1 MDARDSLKKNYWVLA
16 LLVIFLMAWY
26 IRCIPGTKLVYPQL
40 LEIDTHYFLRLGE
53 YIIENGTLP
62 QGDAIAG
69 WGTISGGPDRNQAEL
84 VALWTY
90 PLFYFMLHPLLPSI
104 TLYWIG
110 VWVPAFL
117 GALQVLFM
125 FFLGKELFNS
135 RKIGLLS
142 AAFLAF
148 APGILYR
155 SSAGWMEKEA
165 IAGIFIV
172 LGFYFF
178 VKSFK
183 EKDIRKD
190 ASWQYILSHPFSAF
204 DKIKLDDEK
213 IKTIKTAAYGF
224 VSGFFFTLLAG
235 TSGQVRISL
244 LLLAGAVMLSL
255 ILNKYSKTLLY
266 AHFSTFISYYIMS
279 RAFAVSPGLTDV
291 DTIMN
296 IAVMAFLLIRYGVE
310 RFKVV
315 EEKYL
320 PLVVPALVVAGIF
333 ATGII
338 SYVYT
343 DVGHWVGDILERVTN
358 PMTLGVIPS
367 TVAESQSVGHF
378 FEDSLS
384 NFGTGY
390 AVSALQWPQFML
402 YFSGIYLA
410 ILGVMLM
417 CYEFAFK
424 KRNVENILVA
434 VMFIITLI
442 LAIGAARLAFQF
454 VFPFAIAA
462 GYFLV
467 RGGSYVLEGSKK
479 VVKSD
484 KGQQYVKI
492 TGGVLIGVIMVTS
505 FASAWVMANNIV
517 TPLTDDFYQAMVWL
531 KDNTPNR
538 AVLLEWWDY
547 GWWYQYIAQKT
558 TLVDGGYHDQVPTQD
573 IAQFYTNPLSDRSLS
588 FLKNYTVDYVMV
600 SSDLIPKF
608 GAMSKIANWGAKVDV
623 LPTFSLVQNYQEGDK
638 ILLEY
643 GGDGQTI
650 LVAYSVEQNGNES
663 TLKNI
668 TALVKMT
675 QGQAYVRDVGIGNQI
690 IRSDK
695 PNTIPGMVYFAGNAV
710 VFIPDAV
717 EDCTFVRL
725 FLFNGA
731 GMENYF
737 EKVYDN
743 LGIKIYKVEY
753 ENFPANV
760 TSQYVNTAFLTD

>member
-1 MDARDSLKKNYWVLA
+1 MDFRGIFKKNYWVLA
-16 LLVIFLMAWY
+16 LLVIFLLAWY
-26 IRCIPGTKLVYPQL
+26 IRCIPGTKLTYPQL

-69 WGTISGGPDRNQAEL
+69 WGTIPGGPNRNQAEL

-90 PLFYFMLHPLLPSI
+90 PLFYFMLHPFMPDI

-125 FFLGKELFNS
+125 YFLGKELFNS

-155 SSAGWMEKEA
+155 SSAGWMDKEV
-165 IAGIFIV
+165 IAGVFTV
-172 LGFYFF
+172 LGFCFF

-183 EKDIRKD
+183 EKEINKD
-190 ASWQYILSHPFSAF
+190 AHWKYLIFHPFSIF
-204 DKIKLDDEK
+204 DKLKLNDERIKI
-213 IKTIKTAAYGF
+213 IKTVAYGF
-224 VSGFFFTLLAG
+224 VAAFFFALLAG

-255 ILNKYSKTLLY
+255 ILNRYSKTLFY
-266 AHFSTFISYYIMS
+266 AHVSTFVLYYIMS

-291 DTIMN
+291 DTVMN
-296 IAVMAFLLIRYGVE
+296 IVVIVFMLVRYGAE
-310 RFKVV
+310 RFEIV
-315 EEKYL
+315 EKKYL
-320 PLVVPALVVAGIF
+320 PFVVPSLVVAGIF
-333 ATGII
+333 VTGIV

-343 DVGHWVGDILERVTN
+343 DAGMWVSGIIERISN

-384 NFGTGY
+384 NFGTGF
-390 AVSALQWPQFML
+390 AVSVFQWPQFML

-410 ILGVMLM
+410 VLGVMLM
-417 CYEFAFK
+417 CYEFVFK
-424 KRNVENILVA
+424 KRNVEYLLVV
-434 VMFIITLI
+434 VMFVVTLV

-462 GYFLV
+462 GYCLI
-467 RGGSYVLEGSKK
+467 RGGGYVLEGSKRMI
-479 VVKSD
+479 KSD
-484 KGQQYVKI
+484 RGQQYVKI
-492 TGGVLIGVIMVTS
+492 TGGVLIGIAV
-505 FASAWVMANNIV
+505 FANFSSAWVMANNIR
-517 TPLTDDFYQAMVWL
+517 TPLTDDFYQAMTWL
-531 KDNTPNR
+531 RENTPDS

-547 GWWYQYIAQKT
+547 GWWYQYIAKKT
-558 TLVDGGYHDQVPTQD
+558 TLVDGGYHDQEPTQD
-573 IAQFYTNPLSDRSLS
+573 IAQFYTNPLSDRGLN

-608 GAMSKIANWGAKVDV
+608 GAMSKIANWGAKIDV
-623 LPTFSLVQNYQEGDK
+623 MPVFNLVKNYQEGDK
-638 ILLEY
+638 MLLEY
-643 GGDGQTI
+643 GGEGQTI
-650 LVAYSVEQNGNES
+650 LVAYSVAKDGNET

-668 TALVKMT
+668 TALVKMP
-675 QGQAYVRDVGIGNQI
+675 QGQAYVRDIGIGDQI
-690 IRSDK
+690 IRNDR
-695 PNTIPGMVYFAGNAV
+695 PNAIPGMIYFAGNAV
-710 VFIPDAV
+710 IFIPEPV
-717 EDCTFVRL
+717 EDCVFVRL
-725 FLFNGA
+725 YLFNGA

-737 EKVYDN
+737 EKLYDN
-743 LGIKIYKVEY
+743 LGIKIYKVKY
-753 ENFPANV
+753 ENFPANI
-760 TSQYVNTAFLTD
+760 TGEYVNTADL